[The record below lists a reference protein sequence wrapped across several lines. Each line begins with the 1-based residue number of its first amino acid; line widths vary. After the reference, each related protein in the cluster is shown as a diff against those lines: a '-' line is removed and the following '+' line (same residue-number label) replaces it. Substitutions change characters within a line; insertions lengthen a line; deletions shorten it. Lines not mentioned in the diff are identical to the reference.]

1 MAREQSRFTDK
12 LVPGA
17 ITGAVWAIWLART
30 VFGGSLSRTNEDFL
44 FAAIA
49 LALVYAI
56 DRWVSLGSRWGYWG
70 SIIALLVSFPLSN
83 RGGIQWSDLFPAAV
97 FLGVGAV
104 GEYLRWRERLA
115 QAT

>member
-1 MAREQSRFTDK
+1 MAREQIRFTDK

-17 ITGAVWAIWLART
+17 ITGAAWAIWLART

-70 SIIALLVSFPLSN
+70 SIIALLVSFPPATVATFSGLTFSPRQFFSASAPWVN
-83 RGGIQWSDLFPAAV
+83 TSD
-97 FLGVGAV
+97 GAS
-104 GEYLRWRERLA
+104 GRI
-115 QAT
+115 